1 MICILFHVKIT
12 LSESEAKHKT
22 DDTVKYTSLNF
33 DNSIAAADQ
42 YETLT
47 PDSIAKKDTKTT
59 MLPSKMGE
67 SSLTETIKA
76 PSATSM
82 VEGSSIRSRQDVK
95 DVKRSFSDNDRGL
108 ATENQDA
115 NKSKHSRIQEHDHSY
130 ELEEKDR
137 REPILEDKNSN
148 DHQFLSFEEWK
159 VKKQKYQKD
168 TQNYK
173 SEKIGKGEASSAK
186 EGTPR
191 TPGTPENNDT
201 IGFDNEDQGE
211 QYKDRFN
218 YASTECAATVVK
230 TNLQSK
236 GASAILVENKDS
248 YMLNQCSLQQK
259 FVIIELCQDILVD
272 TLIVGNFEF
281 FSSTFRHIR
290 VSVSD
295 RYPVDSPSRWQVL
308 GVFEAANVRDI
319 QSFSIENPLIWARYL
334 KIEVLSHYGDEY
346 YCPISLVRVHG
357 KTMMEEYKISKEEDE
372 KEKVP
377 LSNDAPNSTEESN
390 NNISEAD
397 DFGKGECYIPFPP
410 IDLAYF
416 LEHQNASD
424 DYCDAN
430 SLPSISEPSDQNAK
444 GIQESIYKN
453 IMKRLSLLE
462 KNTTM
467 SLMYVQEISKE
478 LANAF
483 QTWEKN
489 SYLKSE
495 ASKNSLNE
503 SFQYQFEKLKEEL
516 EERKVYNFNSD
527 IGKFVFIVYRD
538 IITSR
543 ITKILGGLA
552 FCFICLTMF

>member
-1 MICILFHVKIT
+1 MLYLFFYVRNS
-12 LSESEAKHKT
+12 LSEGEANHKT
-22 DDTVKYTSLNF
+22 DEHPVKHASLNF

-42 YETLT
+42 HQTFT
-47 PDSIAKKDTKTT
+47 PDNIAKKDAKATKTEESILIEET
-59 MLPSKMGE
+59 KSPS
-67 SSLTETIKA
+67 T
-76 PSATSM
+76 
-82 VEGSSIRSRQDVK
+82 SSIVESASMQAGQNVK
-95 DVKRSFSDNDRGL
+95 DVKHSYGDKGREESIESQNRNTSMHPRVQEDNSSYDLGEKDKREPTSDN
-108 ATENQDA
+108 
-115 NKSKHSRIQEHDHSY
+115 
-130 ELEEKDR
+130 
-137 REPILEDKNSN
+137 KNSN

-159 VKKQKYQKD
+159 IKKQKYQQD
-168 TQNYK
+168 TRQEN
-173 SEKIGKGEASSAK
+173 SERIGKDEASSAK
-186 EGTPR
+186 GGR
-191 TPGTPENNDT
+191 PGTPEKNDT
-201 IGFDNEDQGE
+201 IGFDHEDQGE

-230 TNLQSK
+230 TNIQSK

-281 FSSTFRHIR
+281 FSSTFRHLR

-319 QSFSIENPLIWARYL
+319 QSFSIENPIIWARYL

-357 KTMMEEYKISKEEDE
+357 KTMMEEYKMAKEEDE
-372 KEKVP
+372 KEKTP
-377 LSNDAPNSTEESN
+377 LSNDAPNQTEEIN
-390 NNISEAD
+390 NNSEID
-397 DFGKGECYIPFPP
+397 DLGKGECYIHFPR
-410 IDLAYF
+410 IDLAHF
-416 LEHQNASD
+416 LEHHNTTD
-424 DYCDAN
+424 DFCDAN
-430 SLPSISEPSDQNAK
+430 GLASIPEPPGQNAK

-483 QTWEKN
+483 QSWERN

-495 ASKNSLNE
+495 VSRTSLNE
-503 SFQYQFEKLKEEL
+503 SIQQQFEKLKEEL
-516 EERKVYNFNSD
+516 EERSVYSFNSD
-527 IGKFVFIVYRD
+527 IGKFVFMIYRD
-538 IITSR
+538 VITSTF
-543 ITKILGGLA
+543 TKALMAIIA
-552 FCFICLTMF
+552 IVFFRRFI